1 MDIFKEKRFVSVA
14 LGHLII
20 DIMNGQRIVILPFL
34 SVLMGLSNTTLGIV
48 GSVYVITAALM
59 QPVFGWMSD
68 RWGPKWLAAG
78 GVLWM
83 AVFLSLALIFPG
95 WLGIVF
101 LVIASQG
108 SGMFHPAGAAQAT
121 SIGHSFRDNHETVTA
136 SYFFLMGQMGYFIGP
151 LAGGLL
157 LNHWG
162 MPGILVITIL
172 AIPLGIYIATS
183 LNGSRL
189 GSTPK
194 VSAKSPANHG
204 ARKVGWVGLVAL
216 VVLTAAQS
224 WSQQNISNFLPKYL
238 SDLGQP
244 ATYYGMM
251 ASIYMLGSAFGNISA
266 GYLGARFEK
275 RWIVLAS
282 LVLAGAPIALF
293 VRFIDSWWLVV
304 MVLLAGFFLG
314 AAYTMVVVLGQK
326 IIPGGMGLASGL
338 ILGFV
343 FSSGA
348 LGVAFTGGL
357 ADLWGFER
365 VFLMTAGIALAG
377 GFAAL
382 FLSRDEKKPS

>member
-1 MDIFKEKRFVSVA
+1 MNIFKDKRFASVA
-14 LGHLII
+14 LGHLVI
-20 DIMNGQRIVILPFL
+20 DILNGQRIVILPFL

-48 GSVYVITAALM
+48 GSVYVISAALM
-59 QPVFGWMSD
+59 QPIFGWMSD

-83 AVFLSLALIFPG
+83 GIFLSLALILPG
-95 WLGIVF
+95 WVGITF
-101 LVIASQG
+101 LVIASLG

-121 SIGHSFRDNHETVTA
+121 SIGQESRDNRETVTA

-151 LAGGLL
+151 LLGGLL

-162 MPGILVITIL
+162 LPGILVVSIL
-172 AIPLGIYIATS
+172 AIPLGIFIAAS

-189 GSTPK
+189 GSTAK
-194 VSAKSPANHG
+194 VIKNPGVKNGAKL
-204 ARKVGWVGLVAL
+204 GWVSILAL
-216 VVLTAAQS
+216 VILTAAQS
-224 WSQQNISNFLPKYL
+224 WSTQNISNFLPKYL

-251 ASIYMLGSAFGNISA
+251 VSVYMLGSAFGNITA
-266 GYLGARFEK
+266 GYLGARYDK

-282 LVLAGAPIALF
+282 LGLAGVPIALF
-293 VRFIDSWWLVV
+293 VRFIDSWWLVL
-304 MVLLAGFFLG
+304 MVALAGFFLG
-314 AAYTMVVVLGQK
+314 AAYTIVVVLGQK
-326 IIPGGMGLASGL
+326 LIPGGMGLASGL

-357 ADLWGFER
+357 ADLWGFDR
-365 VFLMTAGIALAG
+365 VFLMTAAIALVG

>member
-1 MDIFKEKRFVSVA
+1 MNIFKEKRFASVA
-14 LGHLII
+14 LGHFVI
-20 DIMNGQRIVILPFL
+20 DILNGQRIVILPFL

-48 GSVYVITAALM
+48 GSVYVISAALM

-83 AVFLSLALIFPG
+83 GAFLSLALILPG
-95 WLGIVF
+95 WVGITF
-101 LVIASQG
+101 LVIASLG

-121 SIGHSFRDNHETVTA
+121 SIGQESRDNRETVTA

-151 LAGGLL
+151 LVGGFLL
-157 LNHWG
+157 HKWG
-162 MPGILVITIL
+162 LPGILVVSIL
-172 AIPLGIYIATS
+172 AMPLGIYIAAS

-189 GSTPK
+189 GRSPK
-194 VSAKSPANHG
+194 ILKNPEMKKNGVKM
-204 ARKVGWVGLVAL
+204 GWLGILAL
-216 VVLTAAQS
+216 VILTAAQS
-224 WSQQNISNFLPKYL
+224 WAQQNISNFLPKYL

-244 ATYYGMM
+244 ATYYGMV

-266 GYLGARFEK
+266 GYLGARFDK
-275 RWIVLAS
+275 RWIVLIS
-282 LVLAGAPIALF
+282 MGLAGAPIALF
-293 VRFIDSWWLVV
+293 ARFIDSGWLVV

-314 AAYTMVVVLGQK
+314 AAYTIVVVLGQK
-326 IIPGGMGLASGL
+326 LIPGGMGLASGL

-357 ADLWGFER
+357 ADLWGFDR
-365 VFLMTAGIALAG
+365 VFLMTAAIALVG
-377 GFAAL
+377 GFASL
-382 FLSRDEKKPS
+382 FLTRDEKKAG